1 MSQIMYQFP
10 INDALYRD
18 FLAVA
23 KQLNRTDV
31 QLMREL
37 MADFV
42 RQQTAPQTQSIAQ
55 VLGGRHD
62 AADVE
67 FEFERDNSPFRIA
80 EWK

>member
-23 KQLNRTDV
+23 KQLNRTDA

-42 RQQTAPQTQSIAQ
+42 QQQTVPQMQSIAQ
-55 VLGGRHD
+55 VLGGRHET
-62 AADVE
+62 ADIE
-67 FEFERDNSPFRIA
+67 FEFERDGRVFA
-80 EWK
+80 

>member
-18 FLAVA
+18 FLAIA
-23 KQLNRTDV
+23 KRLNRNDT

-42 RQQTAPQTQSIAQ
+42 QQQTAPQTQSIAQ

-62 AADVE
+62 AADIE
-67 FEFERDNSPFRIA
+67 FD
-80 EWK
+80 KD

>member
-18 FLAVA
+18 FLAIA
-23 KQLNRTDV
+23 KQLNRNDT

-55 VLGGRHD
+55 VLGGRHET
-62 AADVE
+62 ADIE
-67 FEFERDNSPFRIA
+67 FEFGRDGSVFRVA
-80 EWK
+80 EWE

>member
-23 KQLNRTDV
+23 KQLNRTDA

-42 RQQTAPQTQSIAQ
+42 RQQTAP
-55 VLGGRHD
+55 
-62 AADVE
+62 
-67 FEFERDNSPFRIA
+67 
-80 EWK
+80 

>member
-18 FLAVA
+18 FLAIA
-23 KQLNRTDV
+23 KRLNRNDT

-42 RQQTAPQTQSIAQ
+42 QQQTAPQTQSIAQ
-55 VLGGRHD
+55 VLDERHET
-62 AADVE
+62 ADIE
-67 FEFERDNSPFRIA
+67 FEFGRDNSAFV
-80 EWK
+80 

>member
-23 KQLNRTDV
+23 KQLNRTDA

-55 VLGGRHD
+55 VLGETTAHFVLRSGNNV
-62 AADVE
+62 AVGYQY
-67 FEFERDNSPFRIA
+67 FVGIA
-80 EWK
+80 